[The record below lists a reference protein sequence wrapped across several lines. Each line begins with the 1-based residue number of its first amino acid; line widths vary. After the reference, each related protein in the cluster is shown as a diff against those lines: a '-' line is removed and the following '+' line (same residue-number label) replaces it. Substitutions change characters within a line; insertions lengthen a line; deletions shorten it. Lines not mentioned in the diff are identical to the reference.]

1 MNRLAFL
8 LVSTLLLSGSG
19 SALSGRAAFV
29 FTSAV
34 KAAGLKAVPCPGKLG
49 NSTTRCATGTA
60 ERRVTQQKLSAWK
73 GWKQTDPWRKD
84 SASFTSNG
92 TDAYILS
99 VMPRIGSS
107 KGSLLIF
114 SEF

>member
-1 MNRLAFL
+1 MQRLLPL
-8 LVSTLLLSGSG
+8 LVLLAGAA

-29 FTSAV
+29 FTHAV
-34 KAAGLKAVPCPGKLG
+34 KAAGLKAIPCPGKLG

-60 ERRVTQQKLSAWK
+60 DRKVTQKKLSAWK
-73 GWKQTDPWRKD
+73 GWKQTDAWNRD
-84 SASFTSNG
+84 SASFTSTG
-92 TDAYILS
+92 TDGYIVS
-99 VMPRIGSS
+99 VLPKIGSS